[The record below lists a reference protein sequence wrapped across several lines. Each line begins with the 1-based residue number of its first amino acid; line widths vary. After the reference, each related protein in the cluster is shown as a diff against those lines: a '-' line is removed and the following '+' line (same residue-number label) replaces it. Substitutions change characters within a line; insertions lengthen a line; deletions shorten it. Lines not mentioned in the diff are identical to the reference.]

1 MNSQL
6 NILVHLA
13 RADGKIDPTEID
25 LLAEIGKINGL
36 SEDEVKE
43 ALEHPVPIE
52 GLSDL
57 TPYQKFECVCHLVQ
71 LMKADHKIAD
81 PEVIFCRKMAMNLW
95 YDPEVI
101 RALFTRLDQNP
112 ELRTRPDSLFN
123 MVNDYND

>member
-81 PEVIFCRKMAMNLW
+81 PEVIFCRKMAMNL
-95 YDPEVI
+95 
-101 RALFTRLDQNP
+101 
-112 ELRTRPDSLFN
+112 
-123 MVNDYND
+123 